1 MTDELVEAVA
11 KLIDRNAFAYSDQ
24 RPNLMQSRVAAA
36 LSKAR
41 AIIPLVREAERADK
55 WQDIS
60 TAPKHTL
67 CLLFEPH
74 DDGGFCFVGCTNMDG
89 DWVNNLDLQVQ
100 HPTLWSPLDAP
111 GEHTQESQP

>member
-1 MTDELVEAVA
+1 MHDLYHGPYPVDMTPEEARTELAQQNVAKTDEA
-11 KLIDRNAFAYSDQ
+11 
-24 RPNLMQSRVAAA
+24 
-36 LSKAR
+36 
-41 AIIPLVREAERADK
+41 LVREAERADQ